1 MRRYARQLYRM
12 LYPRLYSRQDL
23 KLLLGASLGQLDER
37 LLVLA
42 AEADQFQG
50 SVRAI
55 PVKAPFGE
63 SMLVVAPHQ
72 DDEAIG
78 CGGVL
83 LLQRRAGKPVA
94 VVMMHDG
101 GDEFADAGMSRDELV
116 ALRNAET
123 EEAARVAGIGPVRFL
138 GHSRLERAAEEIVAA
153 LADEIRKRKVDVVV
167 SPFPLDG
174 HPDHRTAA
182 RFVAEALRGIEW
194 PVRVMTYEVWGL
206 CIPNVAVVVDEV
218 MEQKRAM
225 LECFR
230 WANAAVDYT
239 NTTTGLNMYRA
250 RQLPAGT
257 ARYVECYFELPKA
270 EYIEMMDRLKKGN
283 ATG

>member
-1 MRRYARQLYRM
+1 MRRYVRQLYRM
-12 LYPRLYSRQDL
+12 LYPRLYSRHDL
-23 KLLLGASLGQLDER
+23 KLLVGASLGKLDER

-78 CGGVL
+78 CGGVV
-83 LLQRRAGKPVA
+83 LLQKREGKAVS

-101 GDEFADAGMSRDELV
+101 GDEYSEAGMTRAELV

-123 EEAARVAGIGPVRFL
+123 EASARLAGVGPVRFL
-138 GHSRLERAAEEIVAA
+138 GHARLEEAAAEIVVA
-153 LADEIRKRKVDVVV
+153 LVDEIRSRKVDVVV

-182 RFVAEALRGIEW
+182 RLVAEALDGIEW

-206 CIPNVAVVVDEV
+206 CIPNVAVVVDAV
-218 MEQKRAM
+218 MEQKREM

-250 RQLPAGT
+250 RQLPSGA

-270 EYIEMMDRLKKGN
+270 EYIEMMHRLKKGN
-283 ATG
+283 G